1 MLINP
6 KTNQGI
12 HNFNEQVSK
21 PDQFMKQERK
31 ALLVGEM
38 IDYLWAN
45 EQRSKLYFEKLCK
58 EGKRPT
64 DMSF

>member
-45 EQRSKLYFEKLCK
+45 E
-58 EGKRPT
+58 
-64 DMSF
+64 